1 MKVIGHEHKFV
12 KQVVL
17 VISIMEEHFY
27 KQPSHRFF
35 AEHGCS
41 LKGGGSDEID
51 AVSGVASGR
60 CSHKYLGG

>member
-41 LKGGGSDEID
+41 LKGGGSDEMDCI
-51 AVSGVASGR
+51 R
-60 CSHKYLGG
+60 CCLEEVDREFYLGG